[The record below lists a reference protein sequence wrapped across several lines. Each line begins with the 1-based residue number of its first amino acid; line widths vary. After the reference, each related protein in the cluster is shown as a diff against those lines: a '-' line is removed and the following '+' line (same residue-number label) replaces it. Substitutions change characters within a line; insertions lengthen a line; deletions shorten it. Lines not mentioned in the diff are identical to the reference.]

1 MLQSRRSFVV
11 GSRTL
16 LSVIAI
22 SPLLSALSTAEAQT
36 PQPLP
41 SPHAPN
47 PNFPPGLSGPDQ
59 APPDK
64 KKLDAQRQADVKAD
78 VEKLFGMVSELR
90 EQITKTDSS
99 SVLSV
104 SVVKKAQQIEK
115 LAKQIKDLAKG

>member
-1 MLQSRRSFVV
+1 MSPSRRSLFSGIGTVLGILAV
-11 GSRTL
+11 H
-16 LSVIAI
+16 
-22 SPLLSALSTAEAQT
+22 PLVSAFAASAGQT

-47 PNFPPGLSGPDQ
+47 PNYPPGLSGPDIT
-59 APPDK
+59 PPDR
-64 KKLDAQRQADVKAD
+64 KKLDQQKQADVRAD

-90 EQITKTDSS
+90 EQIQKTDSS

-104 SVVKKAQQIEK
+104 SVVRKAQQIEK

>member
-1 MLQSRRSFVV
+1 MSPSRRSLFS
-11 GSRTL
+11 GIGTL
-16 LSVIAI
+16 LGILAVH
-22 SPLLSALSTAEAQT
+22 PLVSAFAASAAQT

-47 PNFPPGLSGPDQ
+47 PNYPPGLNGPDIT
-59 APPDK
+59 PPDR
-64 KKLDAQRQADVKAD
+64 KKLDQQKQADVRAD

-90 EQITKTDSS
+90 EQIQKTDSS

-104 SVVKKAQQIEK
+104 SVVRKAQQIEK